1 MSENLEKIQETEVK
15 ENVTPKPK
23 RERTEAQKANTEKMR
38 QALLAKHEASR
49 KAKAEAE
56 AEKQKKLEEKLLKK
70 AEAIKKREDKKLK
83 VIESIPIPSDDDND
97 EELQKPVEP
106 VAKSKPK
113 QASKKQVKKPP
124 TPPPSEDEYDDED
137 EEEEYVPPPKA
148 PRRQMTQHI
157 TPQYYQPQ
165 PQYVPQR
172 PIIRYV

>member
-15 ENVTPKPK
+15 ENIPPKPK

-56 AEKQKKLEEKLLKK
+56 AEKQRKLEEKLLKK

-83 VIESIPIPSDDDND
+83 VIESIPIPSDDDED

-106 VAKSKPK
+106 VAKGKT
-113 QASKKQVKKPP
+113 KQVKKQPP
-124 TPPPSEDEYDDED
+124 TPPPSEEEYDDE
-137 EEEEYVPPPKA
+137 EEEEYVPPPPKA
-148 PRRQMTQHI
+148 PRRQTTQHI